1 MYVLDHLLALIIL
14 VVHPVVGYISFRRLL
29 RRAAAGET
37 IRASSLYVRTIRGH
51 WILFGAAVAAW
62 LGAGRSLEML
72 GFGLETDSW
81 FLLAILL
88 TGVAI
93 AVMAV
98 QLNQLAR
105 APAEK
110 LQKIRAGLG
119 NLEFILPKTPQDL
132 RLFYGVSVTA
142 GIVEETLWRGFL
154 IWYLDQFMPLWGAA
168 AISVIGFGLA
178 HAYQGIAN
186 VGKTALVGAAFAAL
200 FVLSGSLWL
209 PMLLHALVDILQGQA
224 VYRLF
229 RDSGQ
234 TAPNDSD
241 GQHRNEQKPSQ

>member
-1 MYVLDHLLALIIL
+1 MTALDHVLAFIIL

-37 IRASSLYVRTIRGH
+37 IPTSVLYVRTIRGH
-51 WILFGAAVAAW
+51 WILFGVTVAAW
-62 LGAGRSLEML
+62 LASGRSLKTL
-72 GFGLETDSW
+72 GFGLQTDSW
-81 FLLAILL
+81 FLLAVLL

-105 APAEK
+105 ASAER

-119 NLEFILPKTPQDL
+119 NLEFILPKTPRDL

-154 IWYLDQFMPLWGAA
+154 IWYLGQFMPLWAAA

-186 VGKTALVGAAFAAL
+186 IGKTTLVGAAFAAL

-209 PMLLHALVDILQGQA
+209 PMLLHALVDILQGRA
-224 VYRLF
+224 VY
-229 RDSGQ
+229 DVVKQ
-234 TAPNDSD
+234 TS
-241 GQHRNEQKPSQ
+241 